1 MARTKQQNRIISRK
15 VNLLMNEGYE
25 LKQAQAI
32 AFRMFRE
39 GELMYSKQPRRKAK
53 GYNKKKVS
61 IAAKLVGL
69 AMGRTRKG
77 KKKR

>member
-1 MARTKQQNRIISRK
+1 MARSKEQNRIISMK

-39 GELMYSKQPRRKAK
+39 GELMYSKQPKRRRK

-69 AMGRTRKG
+69 ALGRSKKG

>member
-1 MARTKQQNRIISRK
+1 MARTKEQNRIITRK
-15 VNLLMNEGYE
+15 VNFLLSEGYE

-39 GELMYSKQPRRKAK
+39 GELMRKGRPMRRRK

-61 IAAKLVGL
+61 IAAKLIGL
-69 AMGRTRKG
+69 AIGKARKG

>member
-1 MARTKQQNRIISRK
+1 MARTKEQNRIITRK
-15 VNLLMNEGYE
+15 VNFLLNEGYE

-32 AFRMFRE
+32 AFRMFRD
-39 GELMYSKQPRRKAK
+39 GELMRKGRPMRRRK

-61 IAAKLVGL
+61 IAAKLIGL
-69 AMGRTRKG
+69 AIGKARKG

>member
-15 VNLLMNEGYE
+15 VDLLMSEGYE

-39 GELMYSKQPRRKAK
+39 GELMYTKQPRRRRL

-69 AMGRTRKG
+69 ALGKSKNG